1 MIALIGAEDL
11 VLILAI
17 VVYGAAQLV
26 GRRPELAPAEVRTHA
41 PSHPLPAEFARP
53 AVPPGLRDTRAQPAL
68 IRPAYRRNR

>member
-11 VLILAI
+11 VLILVI

-26 GRRPELAPAEVRTHA
+26 HRGPELPLAEARA
-41 PSHPLPAEFARP
+41 LEHPLPAEVARP
-53 AVPPGLRDTRAQPAL
+53 AIPPGLRDTRAQPAL